1 MPPVS
6 QGASVSLAC
15 DEQPHRCEVGTL
27 VSAATFAV
35 YIYCQTHEDGRI
47 QSSCRRQP

>member
-27 VSAATFAV
+27 VSAATVRCV
-35 YIYCQTHEDGRI
+35 YLLPDT
-47 QSSCRRQP
+47 

>member
-15 DEQPHRCEVGTL
+15 DEQPHRCEVGDSRL
-27 VSAATFAV
+27 GSDVRCV
-35 YIYCQTHEDGRI
+35 YLLPDT
-47 QSSCRRQP
+47 